1 MNRNMRK
8 MFTEQQIA
16 NLIKANST
24 KLYQHTIG
32 LDENVNNL
40 AVVVSNRPTPYT
52 SEDVIRLDGVGEGV
66 VSIFVYDD
74 GNSVRAVCSTLNLTS
89 GYYIGADGNTMNL
102 DNYKFQS
109 DDVQAL

>member
-8 MFTEQQIA
+8 MYTEEQIA
-16 NLIKANST
+16 EIVKKNST

-32 LDENVNNL
+32 LDENSNNF
-40 AVVVSNRPTPYT
+40 AVIVSNRHTPYT
-52 SEDVIRLDGVGEGV
+52 SEDIISLDNNGGV

-74 GNSVRAVCSTLNLTS
+74 ENAVRAVCSTLNLTS

-102 DNYKFQS
+102 DYYDLQS
-109 DDVQAL
+109 DEITEI